1 MYLFYVFIN
10 AKRTITENIRS
21 DNSFD
26 ELDQEI
32 TQNEIETAIS
42 SLKRDKRHGT
52 DILINEQFI

>member
-26 ELDQEI
+26 ELDI

-42 SLKRDKRHGT
+42 NLKRDKRHGT